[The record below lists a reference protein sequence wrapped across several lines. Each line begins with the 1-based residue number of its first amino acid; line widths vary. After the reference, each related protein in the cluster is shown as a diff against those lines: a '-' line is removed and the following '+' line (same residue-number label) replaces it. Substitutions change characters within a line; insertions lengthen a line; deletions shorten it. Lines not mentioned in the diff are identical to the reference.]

1 MTVSKSLR
9 ALALAAVLPLAV
21 GGCAGAQLKGA
32 ASSQFEDAQF
42 QADELMRAREARRAA
57 VAGPI
62 ITDAPYVDVT
72 PIQKVAREPLSFSR
86 VVTFSSA
93 GEMPLHVFAKRI
105 EGMTGLKVRY
115 QHELLRG
122 SVAPA
127 GGGSTSPLVVSGI
140 TLPSVDSTIMGPSS
154 LGPSGSPGI
163 RINYSG
169 TVRGLLEQVAEQTGA
184 HWTWDATRQ
193 VVDFYKY
200 ETEAFRVAAVQG
212 SGRSSFELG
221 GAQSSSSEGGQSSL
235 KLADTEASHET
246 PASVWTEISDTVQKL
261 ISAEGTY
268 QVNQIAGAVVV
279 RDRPD
284 RMQLVRDYF
293 SLLNETLSR
302 QVDIEVTIYRVNVN
316 DRDFKGVSWDALFQ
330 TLINTS
336 NYNIAWN
343 SIRPNV
349 VAENASSAVIRIPE
363 LTADGS
369 PNRYANSQLFL
380 DALSTIGRTAVV
392 QSTSVLTSNNRA
404 APAKFVRRSTYL
416 AETVPTYA
424 SGGGTSVGTG
434 AGLTP
439 GSVETGLNLY
449 LLPHVQDDGKRMLL
463 RAMVSI
469 STLDSMEEGS
479 SGEQTIQLPQVS
491 SREFAQEAWLT
502 SGETLVLTGYNQTD
516 SGNTTRSPFGRFW
529 GLGGERTISH
539 GQELMV
545 IAITPVVSASR
556 SQI

>member
-1 MTVSKSLR
+1 MKTTR
-9 ALALAAVLPLAV
+9 FGALALLVILPLTI
-21 GGCAGAQLKGA
+21 GGCASAQIKGD
-32 ASSQFEDAQF
+32 ASNQFDDAQTR
-42 QADELMRAREARRAA
+42 ADELMRAREARRIP

-62 ITDAPYVDVT
+62 VTDAPYVDVT
-72 PIQKVAREPLSFSR
+72 PIQKVQREPLGFSR
-86 VVTFSSA
+86 VVTFNSS
-93 GEMPLHVFAKRI
+93 GEMPLHVFAQRI
-105 EGMTGLKVRY
+105 EGITGLKVRY
-115 QHELLRG
+115 QHELVR
-122 SVAPA
+122 SAA
-127 GGGSTSPLVVSGI
+127 GGTGVAAASPLVISGI
-140 TLPSVDSTIMGPSS
+140 TLPAVDSTIMGP
-154 LGPSGSPGI
+154 PSVAATPGI
-163 RINYSG
+163 RINYTGS
-169 TVRGLLEQVAEQTGA
+169 VRGLFEQVAEQTGA
-184 HWTWDATRQ
+184 HWKWDASRQ
-193 VVDFYKY
+193 VVDFFKY
-200 ETEAFRVAAVQG
+200 ETETFRIAAVQG
-212 SGRSSFELG
+212 QGRTSFELG
-221 GAQSSSSEGGQSSL
+221 GAQSSTAEGGQSSL

-246 PASVWTEISDTVQKL
+246 PASVWTEIGETMQKL
-261 ISAEGTY
+261 VSSEGTY
-268 QVNQIAGAVVV
+268 QVNQTAGAVIV
-279 RDRPD
+279 RDQPD

-293 SLLNETLSR
+293 DTLNKMLSR

-316 DRDFKGVSWDALFQ
+316 DRDFKGVSWDFLFQ

-349 VAENASSAVIRIPE
+349 VSENASSAVIRIPE

-369 PNRYANSQLFL
+369 PNRYGNSQLFL

-404 APAKFVRRSTYL
+404 APAKFVQRNTYL

-469 STLDSMEEGS
+469 STLDSMEEAS

-529 GLGGERTISH
+529 GLGGERTVSH